1 MSTLPIG
8 LRMLYNLFIAGLV
21 VTLLTMSTLPIGLR
35 MQPVDSGPCC
45 NIITQVDSLHG
56 ELVEADKIMIAHGLT
71 SSSSYKFANR

>member
-35 MQPVDSGPCC
+35 MQPVDSGTVTLSHRWTLYME
-45 NIITQVDSLHG
+45 NWLR
-56 ELVEADKIMIAHGLT
+56 LT
-71 SSSSYKFANR
+71 RS